1 MKKLLILLGVLGVS
15 LSAPFVRISDA
26 PSMVLVFYRL
36 LIAALLLLP
45 YGLLRNRE
53 ELRHMGKRTLIWSV
67 VSGLFLGLH
76 FSCYFEAVHQSS
88 IASAVALVDT
98 EVFFVAF
105 LMLFLFR
112 EKIPWRA
119 WIGILCTFAGS
130 VLIALS
136 DAGSGDNVLL
146 GDLLALAGAVCMAVY
161 TIIGKRCRKEITTTT
176 YTMLV
181 YSSAA
186 VVVLVLLL
194 CRGIPLLGYAPV
206 NWLSA
211 LGMAVFCTLLGHS
224 VFSWGLK
231 YENAAFI
238 STVKLLEPVFA
249 SILGWLL
256 FREIPALQV
265 VIGACV
271 IITGVCVYTR
281 FAEAR
286 PRGADPAS
294 QAAGKEPPV
303 HDKTGA
309 AQPAERQPQG

>member
-26 PSMVLVFYRL
+26 PSMVLVLYRV

-45 YGLLRNRE
+45 YVLLRNRE
-53 ELRHMGKRTLIWSV
+53 ELKRMRKRTAVLSI

-76 FSCYFEAVHQSS
+76 FTCYFEAIHHTS

-112 EKIPWRA
+112 EKICWRA
-119 WIGILCTFAGS
+119 WIGILLTFAGS

-136 DAGSGDNVLL
+136 DAGGGDNVLL
-146 GDLLALAGAVCMAVY
+146 GDLIALAGAACMAVY
-161 TIIGKRCRKEITTTT
+161 TIIGKSCRREIATTT
-176 YTMLV
+176 YTLLV
-181 YSSAA
+181 YPSAA
-186 VVVLVLLL
+186 MTVLVILL
-194 CRGIPLLGYAPV
+194 CKGTPMVGYAPV

-231 YENAAFI
+231 YESAAFI

-249 SILGWLL
+249 SALGLLL
-256 FREIPALQV
+256 FREIPSLQV
-265 VIGACV
+265 IIGACV
-271 IITGVCVYTR
+271 IIFGVYVYSR
-281 FAEAR
+281 FAEALSTNKKTR
-286 PRGADPAS
+286 KR
-294 QAAGKEPPV
+294 GKE
-303 HDKTGA
+303 TC
-309 AQPAERQPQG
+309 